1 MRKLLIRDFT
11 ESLSFSPSLRSNS
24 TASLSLASPMPVTKP
39 LGSYLIDAGLI
50 TPGQIEVA
58 LNDQQVMDGGMRF
71 GEILVTR
78 GWIKQQT
85 LDYLILKVV
94 DPEQTAAQ
102 QTPKPVAPVR
112 RAAPGRAT
120 GPAEAGR
127 TTASGRPAVA
137 TAQPLDALGS
147 PVVVV
152 FDQPAPAAA
161 AAAPG
166 RDTDSNHPLNV
177 RKPLVSLTDEDGVSW
192 AG

>member
-11 ESLSFSPSLRSNS
+11 ESLSFSPSLISHS
-24 TASLSLASPMPVTKP
+24 TAGPSAPPAMPLTKR
-39 LGSYLIDAGLI
+39 LGSYLVDAGLI

-85 LDYLILKVV
+85 LDYLIHKVV
-94 DPEQTAAQ
+94 EPEQTAAQ
-102 QTPKPVAPVR
+102 QTPKTAAAAAR
-112 RAAPGRAT
+112 RAAAAAAVPAT
-120 GPAEAGR
+120 GR

-137 TAQPLDALGS
+137 TAQPLDPMGS

-152 FDQPAPAAA
+152 FDQPAAAA
-161 AAAPG
+161 ATG
-166 RDTDSNHPLNV
+166 RDTDSYHPLNA

>member
-11 ESLSFSPSLRSNS
+11 ESLSFSPSFMSHF
-24 TASLSLASPMPVTKP
+24 TAGLSSAPAMLPTKR

-85 LDYLILKVV
+85 LDYLIHKVIE
-94 DPEQTAAQ
+94 PEQTAAQ
-102 QTPKPVAPVR
+102 QAPKT
-112 RAAPGRAT
+112 AAPMDRSAAR
-120 GPAEAGR
+120 PASSVGR
-127 TTASGRPAVA
+127 TTASGRPAMA

-152 FDQPAPAAA
+152 FDQPATAVTAATA
-161 AAAPG
+161 S
-166 RDTDSNHPLNV
+166 RDTDSNHPLNA
-177 RKPLVSLTDEDGVSW
+177 RKPLVSLTDENGVSW

>member
-11 ESLSFSPSLRSNS
+11 ESLSFSPSLMSRS
-24 TASLSLASPMPVTKP
+24 TAGPSAPPAMPLTKR
-39 LGSYLIDAGLI
+39 LGSYLVDAGLI

-85 LDYLILKVV
+85 LDYLIHKVV
-94 DPEQTAAQ
+94 EPEQTAAQ
-102 QTPKPVAPVR
+102 QAPKT
-112 RAAPGRAT
+112 AAGPGRSVAAVPAT
-120 GPAEAGR
+120 GR

-137 TAQPLDALGS
+137 TAQPLDPMGS

-152 FDQPAPAAA
+152 FDQPATAAV
-161 AAAPG
+161 APG
-166 RDTDSNHPLNV
+166 RDTDSYHPLNT

>member
-1 MRKLLIRDFT
+1 
-11 ESLSFSPSLRSNS
+11 
-24 TASLSLASPMPVTKP
+24 MPLTKR
-39 LGSYLIDAGLI
+39 LGSYLVDAGLI

-85 LDYLILKVV
+85 LDYLIHKVV
-94 DPEQTAAQ
+94 EPEQTAAQ
-102 QTPKPVAPVR
+102 QAPKT
-112 RAAPGRAT
+112 AAGPGRSVAAVPAT
-120 GPAEAGR
+120 GR

-137 TAQPLDALGS
+137 TAQPLDPMGS

-152 FDQPAPAAA
+152 FDQPATAAV
-161 AAAPG
+161 APG
-166 RDTDSNHPLNV
+166 RDTDSYHPLNT